1 MANIRLP
8 PRVSS
13 KHWLEMSKN
22 QNLINR
28 NLPCIDLTLCP
39 VSRGTVLCFCSTGM
53 PQRNGQA
60 EEKSIWVWEAVC
72 ALVWS
77 SSDYFITKSFIRE
90 CWSFLFVGA
99 WFINLL
105 HSPHHKLGRFG
116 AWICSHSDKSVE
128 FPWHDTEVKYRDSA
142 PWVTLTNIFPLSQN
156 FTYGT
161 SASSLGGFKT
171 QEHL

>member
-1 MANIRLP
+1 MWLRTWETIESWMANIRLP
-8 PRVSS
+8 PCVSS

-39 VSRGTVLCFCSTGM
+39 VSRGTVLGFCSTGM

-90 CWSFLFVGA
+90 CRSFLFVGT

-128 FPWHDTEVKYRDSA
+128 FPWHDTEVKYKEIQPLGLRL
-142 PWVTLTNIFPLSQN
+142 PTHFP
-156 FTYGT
+156 
-161 SASSLGGFKT
+161 
-171 QEHL
+171 